1 MIHYTRVTR
10 KAELE
15 QILQLQ
21 LQNMPAALSS
31 EVKQAEGFVTV
42 QHDLG
47 LLMRMNDRCAHIVA
61 KEQHKIVGYALCMHP
76 HFREEIEVL
85 KPMFTEIDRAF
96 GANTP
101 YMIMGQ
107 ICIDKKYRK
116 QGIFRM
122 LYKTMQEALLPEFT
136 TIITEVNTANSR
148 SIQAHYAVGF
158 NKLSV
163 YESQGVKWELIAL
176 TKNAP

>member
-61 KEQHKIVGYALCMHP
+61 KEQHKIVGY
-76 HFREEIEVL
+76 
-85 KPMFTEIDRAF
+85 
-96 GANTP
+96 
-101 YMIMGQ
+101 
-107 ICIDKKYRK
+107 
-116 QGIFRM
+116 
-122 LYKTMQEALLPEFT
+122 
-136 TIITEVNTANSR
+136 
-148 SIQAHYAVGF
+148 
-158 NKLSV
+158 
-163 YESQGVKWELIAL
+163 
-176 TKNAP
+176 